1 MCRVLSAGKRAPAI
15 LPTIENAGLPF
26 LYTPAMQLRLDKPW
40 IPVSADVLAKL
51 PGQLGVYQVADAQG
65 NVLKIGFAGG
75 KSLFGLRSTL
85 QDATNAIGSR
95 ATHFRVEV
103 NMQYQT
109 RYKELLMLHIA
120 DHGDV
125 PELNRD
131 DRPERLGRLG

>member
-1 MCRVLSAGKRAPAI
+1 M
-15 LPTIENAGLPF
+15 
-26 LYTPAMQLRLDKPW
+26 
-40 IPVSADVLAKL
+40 SADVLAKL
-51 PGQLGVYQVADAQG
+51 PGQLGVYQLADAQG

-85 QDATNAIGSR
+85 QDAANAIGSR